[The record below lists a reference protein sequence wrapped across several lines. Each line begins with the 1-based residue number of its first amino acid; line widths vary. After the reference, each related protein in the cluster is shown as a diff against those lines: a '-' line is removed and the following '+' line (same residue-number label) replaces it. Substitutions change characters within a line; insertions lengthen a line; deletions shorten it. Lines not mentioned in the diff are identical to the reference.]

1 MNKLMNAL
9 QLPEVFYYLLI
20 LLLNRSSERAAYI
33 VFQARYIQKLR
44 KATEV
49 DLLLRFEASVS
60 SY

>member
-1 MNKLMNAL
+1 MNAL